1 MNAYYKTNV
10 TTTRQAEI
18 LTRLIH
24 KRIYYAGELSF
35 DLMHQ
40 HKLLSA
46 VGIKKTE
53 TGIISQCMT
62 DLGFSCEQL

>member
-10 TTTRQAEI
+10 TTRRQAEI
-18 LTRLIH
+18 LARVIR

-35 DLMHQ
+35 DLGHQ
-40 HKLLSA
+40 YRLLSA
-46 VGIKKTE
+46 LNIKKTE